1 MNILE
6 KILEEIE
13 KRRGSRENLVKYE
26 KKNGTIVDV
35 ERNRCALDELD
46 IVERII
52 RHHMGEVANMSGKR
66 LIDANAL
73 DDEVMNLFIAITGNP
88 KQTTVI
94 RECKE
99 SFRRMI
105 DEQPTVHVNDG
116 WIPVSER
123 LPEPDKI
130 VYVTVHCSEWTSDYD
145 SDWVAENEKVN
156 HEEEYIVNVGYVD
169 EDWHW
174 TAFNDDGCAVCC
186 DEEFGT
192 DKGCVYSV
200 VTAWLPLP
208 EPYKGE

>member
-1 MNILE
+1 MNVLE

-13 KRRGSRENLVKYE
+13 ERRGFRETLVKYE

-52 RHHMGEVANMSGKR
+52 RPHMGEVANMSGKR

-105 DEQPTVHVNDG
+105 DEQPTVYVNDG

-123 LPEPDKI
+123 LPEKAG
-130 VYVTVHCSEWTSDYD
+130 T
-145 SDWVAENEKVN
+145 
-156 HEEEYIVNVGYVD
+156 YIVS
-169 EDWHW
+169 
-174 TAFNDDGCAVCC
+174 AKDGKREIVTFVKWQNRFKKW
-186 DEEFGT
+186 DLSGT
-192 DKGCVYSV
+192 RAYWKIN
-200 VTAWLPLP
+200 AWKPLP
-208 EPYKGE
+208 KPYKGE

>member
-1 MNILE
+1 MNVLE
-6 KILEEIE
+6 KILEEVE
-13 KRRGSRENLVKYE
+13 ERRGFRETLVKYE

-52 RHHMGEVANMSGKR
+52 RPHMDEVTNMSGKR
-66 LIDANAL
+66 LID
-73 DDEVMNLFIAITGNP
+73 
-88 KQTTVI
+88 
-94 RECKE
+94 
-99 SFRRMI
+99 
-105 DEQPTVHVNDG
+105 EQPIVYVNDG

-130 VYVTVHCSEWTSDYD
+130 VYVTVHYSEWTSDYD
-145 SDWVAENEKVN
+145 SDWVAENEKVH
-156 HEEEYIVNVGYVD
+156 HEGKYIVNVGYVD
-169 EDWHW
+169 EDGNWI
-174 TAFNDDGCAVCC
+174 AFNDDGYEVCC